1 MGEQSPFQRDFAE
14 LRRLAGLHNRSFGVV
29 FRTYM
34 DARLEFDKGRS
45 LESDLRETTI
55 DFTNRDRERREY
67 QFRVVR
73 EYLEGGRLIRG

>member
-34 DARLEFDKGRS
+34 DARL
-45 LESDLRETTI
+45 RETTI